1 MNFGTAIKILSE
13 QEFTDQFV
21 RKASEFHT
29 IEGTPKW
36 AETQALLEAVD
47 TNLINVTSTKDVRY
61 GMLYLVKDTSVLAHA
76 AVANRIVLT
85 SSPGGTYRAL
95 VTSIY
100 YR

>member
-36 AETQALLEAVD
+36 AETQELLDAVD
-47 TNLINVTSTKDVRY
+47 KNLTNATSTKDVQY
-61 GMLYLVKDTSVLAHA
+61 GMLYLVKDTSVLPNAT
-76 AVANRIVLT
+76 VGLYNL
-85 SSPGGTYRAL
+85 
-95 VTSIY
+95 Y
-100 YR
+100 YLF